1 MKIQIA
7 APADPQSSTA
17 YTDWARLQGPAAEET
32 ATGLLDEVRGGIHR
46 AHDKPGRFVDGLE
59 RRVRGLDPTHLP
71 WFWDTVG
78 HRLIAWHARSAA
90 RAYTLAR
97 TAERTHGLAPDP
109 DWHRANVLVFAAGG
123 ALPAAA
129 LGEHQ
134 AWLADRSEPAAAHE
148 EYVRV
153 LRAWAASPADLPAD
167 LARRVRLSARAAGL
181 GPAEEARVL
190 GHVLGAAQGKTV
202 PDRLLDA
209 ARELFAAHPQGDA
222 TDALLLDLFP
232 ETRGDGSA
240 WLRLLL
246 DGGAV
251 DAAVA
256 GRIVPQGGPGAWFG
270 RYAQRYSHRPAGGG
284 GVTRQPLP
292 DELFEVLTRLAPR
305 LRAAAPLTLHED
317 RYQWPGLDAELLDAC
332 LAEGIAVADPG
343 PAVPLVLRDGDLRR
357 DLLALAADPV
367 FGARLEG
374 TVHAGLRGSGTAI
387 TRLPRNPGIT
397 AEVHGRVEALL
408 DALRGGG
415 LAAADEAVREL
426 DALLDRPTARAL
438 DGIEEALAALD
449 LTGPLARALRAGL
462 PEEWGWPALEEAV
475 AGFDAGGVT
484 GGTGSTEATGV
495 TGVTSTWP
503 VLTVHGRDR
512 AVAVDHAGTRATCTF
527 RLPEDAVAHAVH
539 YVGGRF
545 LVSWACRGDA
555 RSFGE
560 LAFWSDRPDEVFE
573 PEEKLGLRR
582 YGGMIQGGLGYQ
594 FETPDGGGRYDG
606 ERVLRPGGRGGI
618 GSHDVQMSDGRQLWT
633 TEVFGSAGSWMPAD
647 PATGA
652 RLDPATGA
660 PLDAGTGARR
670 AATRHAR
677 LSDGSNLPAFHTAAP
692 LPPGTAHFGDLLTL
706 AALPPG
712 APASPLGQDGR
723 LVGCRV
729 LCHTPYA
736 GPSPTSF
743 VLEGIDGRTAAYRS
757 RRWGRRPWGVIRM
770 PAGGEDAVLAGQ
782 ETFRVHA
789 AEDNSL
795 LWQTHGFPGS
805 GSRRTTGFGDA
816 AGPFPPPAFWH
827 FLTPRCED
835 SSAALRAVRDP
846 AVRGL
851 LDAAL
856 RGEPDAAVT
865 AALPG
870 SAPGR
875 PLEPRIAAG
884 AARAALVAADVLRRR
899 RALSHKVAVMRA
911 GPVVTL
917 PAETPD
923 SVLVPALHGLLSDA
937 RRRHDEPGPAPQPAL
952 LTAVAADGR
961 HLRGEIDDETRV
973 LALPAAPAAWQALLG
988 GGIGAAAW
996 RAAVAP
1002 TSDADRAALV
1012 SLLETWSGQPFAVR
1026 GSSWRTG
1033 RATPGAL
1040 AARRAADARHP
1051 LASGAVREGTA
1062 WFVQPSAAAAPD
1074 GAADTADVTVEE
1086 DDAARL
1092 PRLLA
1097 LLAERGPV
1105 TVGPEAVEAFA
1116 RLTGVRVPVAA
1127 LVLAGLPGR
1136 ERHDEH
1142 LALLGSAPY
1151 KAGKDVIPLYDELCR
1166 RLGPGGR
1173 RAVLSAGLPCDP
1185 TELWEPAA
1193 TTAAAERM
1201 AAVWTGLLGAEEY
1214 ADEELTTALAADLG
1228 LCDGWARSLP
1238 AGRAPEDA
1246 PYGEAGFVLT
1256 GSRLGGLVVE
1266 HRAPERSLWGYVRP
1280 GEPAHRTAASV
1291 IAWALTERPVGD
1303 PAARGALDLYRRL
1316 RARLDDPGTL
1326 VPLGGF
1332 EDLAATAAADPAFVP
1347 YGGEVRPCPEPL
1359 WEKAPSVSTAV
1370 DDGLFVV
1377 AVPAGDAFLRPA
1389 ALADPAR
1396 LARAEALA
1404 AADSRPWLLT
1414 ELRRTKQLL
1423 DGLDRLAARA
1433 STTPVPEG
1441 GYENDPALS
1450 APELVAEVA
1459 ATLGTGPDAAAL
1471 YLQVSALAR
1480 PTDRA
1485 VRRWNGWT
1493 AARHKAAQAE
1503 LLATGAVEGGKRARA
1518 GRTLFAPGPW
1528 VQLKAPHLPVEGDKL
1543 PAHLAS
1549 ASGTILHTPLLRLL
1563 PPLPPH
1569 EQFAVAWARARTSLS
1584 PTER

>member
-7 APADPQSSTA
+7 PPADPRTSTA
-17 YTDWARLQGPAAEET
+17 YTDWARAHGPAAEET
-32 ATGLLDEVRGGIHR
+32 ANGLLDEVRGTIHR
-46 AHDKPGRFVDGLE
+46 AYDKPGRFVDGLE
-59 RRVRGLDPTHLP
+59 RRVRELDPAHLP

-78 HRLIAWHARSAA
+78 HRLISWHARSAA

-97 TAERTHGLAPDP
+97 TAEVAHGLAADP

-134 AWLADRSEPAAAHE
+134 AWLADRLEPAAAHE

-153 LRAWAASPADLPAD
+153 LHAWAASPGDLPAD
-167 LARRVRLSARAAGL
+167 LARRVRLSARGAGL

-190 GHVLGAAQGKTV
+190 GLVLGAARGKSV

-209 ARELFAAHPQGDA
+209 ARDLLAAHPRGDA

-246 DGGAV
+246 ACGAV

-270 RYAQRYSHRPAGGG
+270 RFTERYSHRPAGGG

-292 DELFEVLTRLAPR
+292 DELFEVLSRLAPR
-305 LRAAAPLTLHED
+305 LRAAAAPLTLHED

-332 LAEGIAVADPG
+332 LAEGIAVTDPG
-343 PAVPLVLRDGDLRR
+343 PAVPLVLRDGGLRR

-367 FGARLEG
+367 FGPRLEG

-397 AEVHGRVEALL
+397 AEVHGRIEALL

-426 DALLDRPTARAL
+426 DGLLDRPTARAL
-438 DGIEEALAALD
+438 DGIEEALAGLD

-462 PEEWGWPALEEAV
+462 PEEWSWPALEAAV
-475 AGFDAGGVT
+475 AGFGPG
-484 GGTGSTEATGV
+484 GV

-512 AVAVDHAGTRATCTF
+512 AVAVDHAGTRASCTF
-527 RLPEDAVAHAVH
+527 RLPDDAAAHAVH
-539 YVGGRF
+539 YVGGHF
-545 LVSWACRGDA
+545 LVSWTVRGDGS
-555 RSFGE
+555 SFGE
-560 LAFWSDRPDEVFE
+560 LAFWTDRPDEVFE
-573 PEEKLGLRR
+573 PEQQLGLRR

-594 FETPDGGGRYDG
+594 FETRDGGGRHDG
-606 ERVLRPGGRGGI
+606 ERVLRPGGREGI
-618 GSHDVQMSDGRQLWT
+618 GSHDVQMSDGHRLWAT
-633 TEVFGSAGSWMPAD
+633 DVFGSARSWAPVD

-652 RLDPATGA
+652 RAAAPGPRGSAARDSGA
-660 PLDAGTGARR
+660 GAGAGDLGNLPDFH
-670 AATRHAR
+670 AAT
-677 LSDGSNLPAFHTAAP
+677 P
-692 LPPGTAHFGDLLTL
+692 LPPGTGCFGDLQTL

-712 APASPLGQDGR
+712 APDSPLGQDGR

-729 LCHTPYA
+729 LYRTPYA

-743 VLEGIDGRTAAYRS
+743 VLEGIDGRSATYRS
-757 RRWGRRPWGVIRM
+757 RRWGRRPWAVLRM
-770 PAGGEDAVLAGQ
+770 PSGGEDAVLAGQ
-782 ETFRVHA
+782 ETFRAHA

-805 GSRRTTGFGDA
+805 DRNRTSGFGDA

-827 FLTPRCED
+827 FLTPRCAD
-835 SSAALRAVRDP
+835 SSAALREVADTAVRD
-846 AVRGL
+846 L

-856 RGEPDAAVT
+856 RGEPDPAPPGLPT
-865 AALPG
+865 LPG
-870 SAPGR
+870 LPGLPTLPGR
-875 PLEPRIAAG
+875 PLEARIAAG
-884 AARAALVAADVLRRR
+884 VARAAVLAADVLRRR
-899 RALSHKVAVMRA
+899 RALSRKVAVMRA

-917 PAETPD
+917 PAEIPD
-923 SVLVPALHGLLSDA
+923 SVLVPALYGLLPAD
-937 RRRHDEPGPAPQPAL
+937 RRSYDDPGPAPQPAL

-973 LALPAAPAAWQALLG
+973 LALPAAPDAWQALLG
-988 GGIGAAAW
+988 RIGAVAW
-996 RAAVAP
+996 RAAVATTP
-1002 TSDADRAALV
+1002 APDRGALV
-1012 SLLETWSGQPFAVR
+1012 ALLQTWSGQPFAVR
-1026 GSSWRTG
+1026 GSTWRTG
-1033 RATPGAL
+1033 RATPEAL
-1040 AARRAADARHP
+1040 AACRAAGHP
-1051 LASGAVREGTA
+1051 LASGTVRGGTA
-1062 WFVQPSAAAAPD
+1062 WFVQPSAAPAPD
-1074 GAADTADVTVEE
+1074 GACDTAGVTVEE

-1092 PRLLA
+1092 PRLPA

-1105 TVGPEAVEAFA
+1105 SVEPAAVEAFA

-1127 LVLAGLPGR
+1127 LVLAGFPGR

-1151 KAGKDVIPLYDELCR
+1151 GAGKDLVRLYGELCH
-1166 RLGPGGR
+1166 RLGPSGQ
-1173 RAVLSAGLPCDP
+1173 RAVLAAGLPGDP
-1185 TELWEPAA
+1185 AELWEPAA

-1201 AAVWTGLLGAEEY
+1201 AAVWNGLLGAEDY
-1214 ADEELTTALAADLG
+1214 ADEELATALAADLG
-1228 LCDGWARSLP
+1228 LPDGWARSLP

-1246 PYGEAGFVLT
+1246 PFGEAGFVLT
-1256 GSRLGGLVVE
+1256 GDRTGGLVVK
-1266 HRAPERSLWGYVRP
+1266 HRAPERSVWGYVRP

-1303 PAARGALDLYRRL
+1303 PAARGALALYGRL
-1316 RARLDDPGTL
+1316 RARLDHPGTL

-1332 EDLAATAAADPAFVP
+1332 QDLAATAATDPAFLP
-1347 YGGEVRPCPEPL
+1347 YEGEVRPCPEPL
-1359 WEKAPSVSTAV
+1359 WEKVTSVSTAL

-1377 AVPAGDAFLRPA
+1377 AVPAGDTFLRPA
-1389 ALADPAR
+1389 ALADAR
-1396 LARAEALA
+1396 LLARAEALA
-1404 AADSRPWLLT
+1404 AADSRPWLLR
-1414 ELRRTKQLL
+1414 ELRGTKQLL

-1433 STTPVPEG
+1433 SDTPVPEG
-1441 GYENDPALS
+1441 GYENNPALS
-1450 APELVAEVA
+1450 APGLVEEVAGALATGADA
-1459 ATLGTGPDAAAL
+1459 ATL
-1471 YLQVSALAR
+1471 YLQLLALAR

-1493 AARHKAAQAE
+1493 PARHQAARAE
-1503 LLATGAVEGGKRARA
+1503 LLATGAVENGKRARA
-1518 GRTLFAPGPW
+1518 GRTLFVPGPW
-1528 VQLKAPHLPVEGDKL
+1528 TQLKAPHLPVESDKL

-1549 ASGTILHTPLLRLL
+1549 ASGSTLHAPLLRLL
-1563 PPLPPH
+1563 PVLPAH
-1569 EQFAVAWARARTSLS
+1569 EQFAGAWARSRTAR
-1584 PTER
+1584 

>member
-7 APADPQSSTA
+7 PPADPRSSTA
-17 YTDWARLQGPAAEET
+17 YADWARTRGPAAEET
-32 ATGLLDEVRGGIHR
+32 SKGLLDEVGSTIAR
-46 AHDKPGRFVDGLE
+46 AYDKPGRFVDGLE
-59 RRVRGLDPTHLP
+59 RRVRGLDPAHLP

-78 HRLIAWHARSAA
+78 HWLIAWHARSAA

-97 TAERTHGLAPDP
+97 TAERSHGLAVDP

-134 AWLADRSEPAAAHE
+134 AWLAGRLEPAAAHE

-153 LRAWAASPADLPAD
+153 LRAWAASPGDLPAD
-167 LARRVRLSARAAGL
+167 LGRRVRLSARAAGL
-181 GPAEEARVL
+181 GPGEEARVL
-190 GHVLGAAQGKTV
+190 GLVVGAAQGKSV

-209 ARELFAAHPQGDA
+209 ARELLAAHPQGDA

-232 ETRGDGSA
+232 ETRGNGSA

-246 DGGAV
+246 DCGAV
-251 DAAVA
+251 EAAVA
-256 GRIVPQGGPGAWFG
+256 GRIVPRGGLGSWFG
-270 RYAQRYSHRPAGGG
+270 RYTERYSHRPVGGG

-292 DELFEVLTRLAPR
+292 DELFEVLARFAPR
-305 LRAAAPLTLHED
+305 LRAAAAPLTLHED
-317 RYQWPGLDAELLDAC
+317 RYRWPGLDAELLDAC
-332 LAEGIAVADPG
+332 LAEGIAVQDPG

-367 FGARLEG
+367 FGPRLEG

-426 DALLDRPTARAL
+426 DGLLDRPTARAL
-438 DGIEEALAALD
+438 DGIEEALAGLD

-475 AGFDAGGVT
+475 AGFGPGEVR
-484 GGTGSTEATGV
+484 
-495 TGVTSTWP
+495 GVTSTWP
-503 VLTVHGRDR
+503 VLTVHGPDR
-512 AVAVDHAGTRATCTF
+512 AVAVDHAGTRASCTF
-527 RLPEDAVAHAVH
+527 RLPDDAAGSAVH

-545 LVSWACRGDA
+545 LVSWTGSCDGSA
-555 RSFGE
+555 FGKR
-560 LAFWSDRPDEVFE
+560 AFWADLPDEVFE
-573 PEEKLGLRR
+573 PEETLGLRR

-594 FETPDGGGRYDG
+594 FETPDGGGRHDG
-606 ERVLRPGGRGGI
+606 ERVLRPRGREGL
-618 GSHDVQMSDGRQLWT
+618 GSRDVQMSDGHRMWT
-633 TEVFGSAGSWMPAD
+633 ADVFGAANSWTPVD

-652 RLDPATGA
+652 RLAAPTTRTPAA
-660 PLDAGTGARR
+660 RGTRPAD
-670 AATRHAR
+670 HE
-677 LSDGSNLPAFHTAAP
+677 NLPAFHTATP
-692 LPPGTAHFGDLLTL
+692 LPPGTAYFGDLQTL

-712 APASPLGQDGR
+712 APDSPLGQDGR

-729 LCHTPYA
+729 LYRTPYA

-743 VLEGIDGRTAAYRS
+743 VLEGIDGRSATYRS
-757 RRWGRRPWGVIRM
+757 RRWGRRPWAVLRM

-782 ETFRVHA
+782 ETFRAHA

-795 LWQTHGFPGS
+795 LWQAQGFPGS
-805 GSRRTTGFGDA
+805 GRKRTTGFGDA

-827 FLTPRCED
+827 FLTPRCPA
-835 SSAALRAVRDP
+835 SSTALRAVADT
-846 AVRGL
+846 AVRDL
-851 LDAAL
+851 LGAAL
-856 RGEPDAAVT
+856 RGAPDP
-865 AALPG
+865 ALPTT
-870 SAPGR
+870 APGL

-884 AARAALVAADVLRRR
+884 VARAAVLAADVLRRR
-899 RALSHKVAVMRA
+899 RALSRKVAVMRA
-911 GPVVTL
+911 GPVVAL
-917 PAETPD
+917 PAEIPD
-923 SVLVPALHGLLSDA
+923 TVMVPALYGLLPDA
-937 RRRHDEPGPAPQPAL
+937 RPRHDEPGPAPHPAL

-973 LALPAAPAAWQALLG
+973 LALPAAPGAWQALLG
-988 GGIGAAAW
+988 RIDAAAW
-996 RAAVAP
+996 RAAVATTP
-1002 TSDADRAALV
+1002 DPDRVALV
-1012 SLLETWSGQPFAVR
+1012 ALLETWSGQPFAVR
-1026 GSSWRTG
+1026 GSTWRTG
-1033 RATPGAL
+1033 RATPEAL
-1040 AARRAADARHP
+1040 AASRAAGHP
-1051 LASGAVREGTA
+1051 LASGTVRDGTA
-1062 WFVQPSAAAAPD
+1062 WFVQQAAAPAPD

-1092 PRLLA
+1092 PRLAA

-1105 TVGPEAVEAFA
+1105 TVEPAAVEAFA
-1116 RLTGVRVPVAA
+1116 RLTGVRLPVAA
-1127 LVLAGLPGR
+1127 LVLAGFPGR
-1136 ERHDEH
+1136 ARHDDH

-1151 KAGKDVIPLYDELCR
+1151 KAGKDLVRRYDELCR

-1173 RAVLSAGLPCDP
+1173 RAVLAAGLPGDP
-1185 TELWEPAA
+1185 ARLWEPAA

-1201 AAVWTGLLGAEEY
+1201 AAVWNGLLGAEEY
-1214 ADEELTTALAADLG
+1214 ADEELATALAADLG
-1228 LCDGWARSLP
+1228 LPDAWARSLP
-1238 AGRAPEDA
+1238 NGRAPEDA
-1246 PYGEAGFVLT
+1246 PFGGAGFVLT
-1256 GSRLGGLVVE
+1256 GDGIGGVVLK
-1266 HRAPERSLWGYVRP
+1266 HREPDRSVWGYVRP

-1291 IAWALTERPVGD
+1291 ITWALTERPVGD
-1303 PAARGALDLYRRL
+1303 PAARGALALYGRL
-1316 RARLDDPGTL
+1316 RAQLDDPGAL
-1326 VPLGGF
+1326 IPLGSF

-1347 YGGEVRPCPEPL
+1347 YEGEVRPYPE
-1359 WEKAPSVSTAV
+1359 APRETAASVPTVV

-1377 AVPAGDAFLRPA
+1377 AVRGRDAFLRPA

-1404 AADSRPWLLT
+1404 AADGRPWLLT
-1414 ELRRTKQLL
+1414 TLRATKQLL

-1433 STTPVPEG
+1433 ADTPVPAG

-1450 APELVAEVA
+1450 TPELVEEA
-1459 ATLGTGPDAAAL
+1459 AGALGTGPDAAAL
-1471 YLQVSALAR
+1471 YLQLLALAR

-1503 LLATGAVEGGKRARA
+1503 LLATGAVESGKRARA

-1528 VQLKAPHLPVEGDKL
+1528 AALKAPHLPVEADKL

-1549 ASGTILHTPLLRLL
+1549 ASGSTLHTPLLRLL

-1569 EQFAVAWARARTSLS
+1569 EQFAAAWARSRTG
-1584 PTER
+1584 R